1 MGNPMVAAQASLV
14 VAVSLALWA
23 CWPIETATAQT
34 SPQIIKYLNVDLG
47 LGVFTACGA
56 SAQDDSWDV
65 TLCVPRPSAL
75 TPNIRRLMGPG
86 VGYQAIQVMKAL
98 EREYPQRVFRI
109 FVRSDV
115 QQYGYA
121 FRDER
126 GDALYKEEREYR

>member
-1 MGNPMVAAQASLV
+1 MGSDDGSASLV
-14 VAVSLALWA
+14 VAISLALWA
-23 CWPIETATAQT
+23 SARIDIATAQT
-34 SPQIIKYLNVDLG
+34 PPQIIRYLNVDLG
-47 LGVFTACGA
+47 LGVFTACAA
-56 SAQDDSWDV
+56 SGHGDHWEV

-98 EREYPQRVFRI
+98 EQEYRERTFRV

-121 FRDER
+121 FRNER
-126 GDALYKEEREYR
+126 GDAGYREEREYQ